1 MKSYGKFKVLKG
13 INLNVQEGEFVGI
26 MGKSGS
32 GKTTLLK
39 ILGLIES
46 VTDGALLYK
55 KDEISK
61 LSDKE
66 LARIRREELGLDDV
80 DLEIAVSDRLYA
92 KCKAGEPE
100 NSILQDATETQRIYY
115 VLHRYGMMIG
125 EKKEH
130 GEYSVEKNRELIPL
144 LIPAMEK
151 VGAVENKE
159 LLMRFADRY
168 NLYLDDLDIE
178 QFHRLKKMKNENKQ
192 SPVEEFKEAYYD
204 LMGESDELDTCLM
217 AYIRQH
223 LEEV

>member
-1 MKSYGKFKVLKG
+1 MGLFTKLKDMF
-13 INLNVQEGEFVGI
+13 QE
-26 MGKSGS
+26 
-32 GKTTLLK
+32 
-39 ILGLIES
+39 
-46 VTDGALLYK
+46 
-55 KDEISK
+55 KDYITMTQ
-61 LSDKE
+61 
-66 LARIRREELGLDDV
+66 EELFRLDDV

-130 GEYSVEKNRELIPL
+130 GEYSVEKNRELIPI

>member
-1 MKSYGKFKVLKG
+1 
-13 INLNVQEGEFVGI
+13 
-26 MGKSGS
+26 
-32 GKTTLLK
+32 
-39 ILGLIES
+39 
-46 VTDGALLYK
+46 
-55 KDEISK
+55 
-61 LSDKE
+61 
-66 LARIRREELGLDDV
+66 
-80 DLEIAVSDRLYA
+80 
-92 KCKAGEPE
+92 
-100 NSILQDATETQRIYY
+100 
-115 VLHRYGMMIG
+115 MMIG

-178 QFHRLKKMKNENKQ
+178 QFHRLKKMKNENNQ
-192 SPVEEFKEAYYD
+192 SPVEEFEEAYYD